1 MSLPHAILGILNYM
15 PMTGYDLNSFFN
27 KSINFF
33 WSAQMSQIYRELKG
47 LEAKGYVIAS
57 DEASTKGPQKR
68 IYHITKKGTDHLKDW
83 LKNIPD
89 KIDEDN
95 RNAFLLRVMLLSA
108 LGEEELYS
116 QIEQRLAKYR
126 EDLEKIKAVEAE
138 LLPLLKQIGKDDLMP
153 FWRITVSRGY
163 HDIKSH
169 IEWAEESLHELRKI
183 TGKKK

>member
-15 PMTGYDLNSFFN
+15 PMTGYDLNSFFS

-47 LEAKGYVIAS
+47 LETKGYVTAS
-57 DEASTKGPQKR
+57 DEASTKGPHKR
-68 IYHITKKGTDHLKDW
+68 IYRITKKGIGHLKDW
-83 LKNIPD
+83 LKDIPD

-95 RNAFLLRVMLLSA
+95 RNAFLLRVMLLST
-108 LGEEELYS
+108 LGAEELYS
-116 QIEQRLAKYR
+116 QIEQRLVKYR
-126 EDLEKIKAVEAE
+126 EDFDKIKAVESE
-138 LLPLLKQIGKDDLMP
+138 LLPLLNQIGKDDLLP
-153 FWRITVSRGY
+153 FWKITVSRGY
-163 HDIKSH
+163 HDVKSH